1 VAFDHSGLPISSS
14 LAAADF
20 TLSEARTV
28 SAVDVFL
35 YDGVTNGTFDGFGGT
50 LSWAIYSQTSG
61 LPGTVVATGADAAV
75 AIGETDEVDFFGSDL
90 VRARIDLSP
99 PPALE
104 PGTYWLALHEG
115 VWGSADDGSSIFW
128 HFRHPSVGGV
138 AATTTDEVGGIG
150 WIAGSLG
157 ASYDLSFVLF
167 ESPIFASGFEA
178 ESACAW
184 HAQVAGLCP

>member
-61 LPGTVVATGADAAV
+61 LPGTIVATGADAAV

-104 PGTYWLALHEG
+104 QGTYWLALHEG
-115 VWGSADDGSSIFW
+115 VWGSEGDGTTIFW
-128 HFRHPSVGGV
+128 HLREPKVGAPV
-138 AATTTDEVGGIG
+138 ASATDEVGGTG
-150 WIAGSLG
+150 WVAGSPDND
-157 ASYDLSFVLF
+157 YDLSFVLF
-167 ESPIFASGFEA
+167 ESPIFALGFEA
-178 ESACAW
+178 GTACAW